1 MKTGASG
8 ASGRDILLEKNPNM
22 YHLIQRILQHDHLHA
37 RWLNTLSYLENA
49 GARKISACE
58 DNTLVEII
66 QLKHAAE
73 EHRHAY
79 ILKKQISKLA
89 PAACPDYSDA
99 YLFAAV
105 ATRQYLAMLDIQC
118 SRYIKNAFG
127 LKGAQLRYA
136 AYLFVTY
143 LIEVRADELYP
154 IYQRVLSEVS
164 HSVTVKSI
172 IAEEEGHLE
181 EMTSQ
186 LNQFAPDWQ
195 SHAGILQEME
205 RGLFNG
211 WLGCLESELGNA

>member
-1 MKTGASG
+1 
-8 ASGRDILLEKNPNM
+8 M
-22 YHLIQRILQHDHLHA
+22 YNLIQRILQQDHLHA

-89 PAACPDYSDA
+89 PATCPDYSDA
-99 YLFAAV
+99 NLFAAV
-105 ATRQYLAMLDIQC
+105 PTRQYLAMLDIQC
-118 SRYIKNAFG
+118 SRYLKSVFG

-143 LIEVRADELYP
+143 IIEVRADELYP
-154 IYQRVLSEVS
+154 IYQQALSAVS
-164 HSVTVKSI
+164 HSVSVKSI

-181 EMTSQ
+181 EMTAQ
-186 LNQFAPDWQ
+186 LNQFSDDWQ
-195 SHAGILQEME
+195 AHADILQEME
-205 RGLFNG
+205 QGLFNQ
-211 WLGCLESELGNA
+211 WLASLESELAHA

>member
-1 MKTGASG
+1 M
-8 ASGRDILLEKNPNM
+8 
-22 YHLIQRILQHDHLHA
+22 HA

-58 DNTLVEII
+58 DNTLVGII

-89 PAACPDYSDA
+89 PAACPDYSNGH
-99 YLFAAV
+99 LFAAV
-105 ATRQYLAMLDIQC
+105 STRQYLAMLDIQC
-118 SRYIKNAFG
+118 SRYLKKAFG
-127 LKGAQLRYA
+127 LKGAELRYA

-154 IYQRVLSEVS
+154 IYQRALSAAS

-181 EMTSQ
+181 EMIAQLSQ
-186 LNQFAPDWQ
+186 FSDDWQ
-195 SHAGILQEME
+195 AHAEILQEME
-205 RGLFNG
+205 QGLFNR
-211 WLGCLESELGNA
+211 WVSSLESELAHA

>member
-1 MKTGASG
+1 
-8 ASGRDILLEKNPNM
+8 M
-22 YHLIQRILQHDHLHA
+22 YHLIQRILQQDHLHA

-58 DNTLVEII
+58 DNTLVGII

-89 PAACPDYSDA
+89 PAACPDYSNGH
-99 YLFAAV
+99 LFAAV
-105 ATRQYLAMLDIQC
+105 STRQYLAMLDIQC
-118 SRYIKNAFG
+118 SRYLKKAFG
-127 LKGAQLRYA
+127 LKGAELRYA

-154 IYQRVLSEVS
+154 IYQRALSAAS

-181 EMTSQ
+181 EMIAQLSQ
-186 LNQFAPDWQ
+186 FSDDWQ
-195 SHAGILQEME
+195 AHAEILQEME
-205 RGLFNG
+205 QGLFNR
-211 WLGCLESELGNA
+211 WVSSLESELAHA

>member
-1 MKTGASG
+1 
-8 ASGRDILLEKNPNM
+8 M
-22 YHLIQRILQHDHLHA
+22 YNLIQRIVQHDRLHA

-58 DNTLVEII
+58 HRTAVEII

-89 PAACPDYSDA
+89 PEACPDYSEP

-105 ATRQYLAMLDIQC
+105 STRQYLAMLDIQC
-118 SRYIKNAFG
+118 SRYIKRVFG
-127 LKGAQLRYA
+127 LKGSQLRYA

-154 IYQRVLSEVS
+154 VYQRALSAAS

-172 IAEEEGHLE
+172 IVEEEGHLE

-186 LNQFAPDWQ
+186 LSQFSEDWQ
-195 SHAGILQEME
+195 AHAEILQKME
-205 RGLFNG
+205 EGLFNR
-211 WLGCLESELGNA
+211 WLSCLESELADA

>member
-1 MKTGASG
+1 
-8 ASGRDILLEKNPNM
+8 M
-22 YHLIQRILQHDHLHA
+22 YNLIQRIVQHDHLHA

-58 DNTLVEII
+58 DRTQVEII

-79 ILKKQISKLA
+79 ILKKQIAKLA
-89 PAACPDYSDA
+89 PATCPDYSDA
-99 YLFAAV
+99 YLFAAI

-118 SRYIKNAFG
+118 SRYIKSVFG
-127 LKGAQLRYA
+127 LEGARLRYA

-154 IYQRVLSEVS
+154 VYQRALSAAS

-186 LNQFAPDWQ
+186 LSQFSEDWQ
-195 SHAGILQEME
+195 THAEVLQKME
-205 RGLFNG
+205 EGLFNR
-211 WLGCLESELGNA
+211 WLSCLESELADA

>member
-1 MKTGASG
+1 
-8 ASGRDILLEKNPNM
+8 
-22 YHLIQRILQHDHLHA
+22 LHA

-58 DNTLVEII
+58 DNTLVGII

-79 ILKKQISKLA
+79 ILKKQIAKLA
-89 PAACPDYSDA
+89 PAACPDYSNA

-105 ATRQYLAMLDIQC
+105 PTRQYLAMLDIQC
-118 SRYIKNAFG
+118 SRYLKNVFG
-127 LKGAQLRYA
+127 LKGAPLRYA

-154 IYQRVLSEVS
+154 IYQRALSAAS

-181 EMTSQ
+181 EMTAQLSQ
-186 LNQFAPDWQ
+186 FSDDWQ
-195 SHAGILQEME
+195 AHAEILQEME
-205 RGLFNG
+205 QGLFER
-211 WLGCLESELGNA
+211 WVGCLETELRNA

>member
-1 MKTGASG
+1 
-8 ASGRDILLEKNPNM
+8 M
-22 YHLIQRILQHDHLHA
+22 YHLIQRILQQDHLHA

-58 DNTLVEII
+58 DNTLVGII

-89 PAACPDYSDA
+89 PVACPDYSNG

-105 ATRQYLAMLDIQC
+105 STRQYLALLDIRC
-118 SRYIKNAFG
+118 SRYLKKAFG
-127 LKGAQLRYA
+127 LKGAELRYA

-154 IYQRVLSEVS
+154 IYQRALSAAS

-181 EMTSQ
+181 EMIAQ
-186 LNQFAPDWQ
+186 LNQFSDKWQ
-195 SHAGILQEME
+195 AHAEILQEME
-205 RGLFNG
+205 QGLFNR
-211 WLGCLESELGNA
+211 WVSSLESELANA